1 MSKPSLHHSEKKL
14 TIPAPAVGK
23 LLLNIPHRKPQLEEE
38 PNDFEILIMEESSRK
53 EKRDLAILKE
63 VDHQLIK
70 YEEMSSRV
78 HKKERYLNH
87 D

>member
-38 PNDFEILIMEESSRK
+38 PNDFEILIMQESTRK
-53 EKRDLAILKE
+53 EKRDLAIQKD
-63 VDHQLIK
+63 VDH
-70 YEEMSSRV
+70 
-78 HKKERYLNH
+78 
-87 D
+87 

>member
-78 HKKERYLNH
+78 HKKERYQNH